1 MLRNLN
7 VKKACGPDYLSCR
20 LLKELAEELAP
31 IYTGIVQCSLDFG
44 ELPSVW
50 KTANVLPVYK
60 KGPVSE
66 ADNYRTISPTCIPC
80 KLLEHILCS
89 HIRSHL
95 DYYSVFTPLNHGFRS
110 KHSCDTQL
118 GLLLTVQD
126 LLQKSDP
133 ANSQVDVAVHS
144 LTSQRL
150 LTRCRTL
157 A

>member
-7 VKKACGPDYLSCR
+7 VKKACGPDYL
-20 LLKELAEELAP
+20 LKKLAEELAP
-31 IYTGIVQCSLDFG
+31 IYTDIFQCSLDSG

-50 KTANVLPVYK
+50 KTANVVPVYK

-66 ADNYRTISPTCIPC
+66 AENYHTISLTCIPC

-95 DYYSVFTPLNHGFRS
+95 DYYSVLTPLNHGFRS
-110 KHSCDTQL
+110 KHSSDTQ
-118 GLLLTVQD
+118 LLLTVQD

-133 ANSQVDVAVHS
+133 ANSQVDVAVLDFS
-144 LTSQRL
+144 KAFEP